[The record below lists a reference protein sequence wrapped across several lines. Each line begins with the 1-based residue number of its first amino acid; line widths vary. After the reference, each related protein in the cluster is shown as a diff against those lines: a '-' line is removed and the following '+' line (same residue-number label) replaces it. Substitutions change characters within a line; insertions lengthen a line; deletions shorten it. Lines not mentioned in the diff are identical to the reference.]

1 MIKQTFEDR
10 KIETFCNQESN
21 VRSTIKGWAV
31 GGGIGPFKKSVIWGG
46 GGGVTT
52 ILLKREDNPEK
63 GGGGGG

>member
-31 GGGIGPFKKSVIWGG
+31 GGGDRTFQKVSHL